1 MLLLVDK
8 MLVDTKYERDMVV
21 TFVRGQY
28 FRPTK
33 ARNEAAEE
41 SEKNEVFAHPFIL
54 CSVNST
60 EKQRKTLLFDYVERE
75 FKYNII
81 VDPIIKLSRQSKG
94 SFTLA

>member
-1 MLLLVDK
+1 
-8 MLVDTKYERDMVV
+8 MLVDRMLKDAQYERDMVV

-28 FRPTK
+28 YLPTK
-33 ARNEAAEE
+33 ARNDEAEE

-75 FKYNII
+75 FKYNVI
-81 VDPIIKLSRQSKG
+81 VASDYQVKHAGARIPVP
-94 SFTLA
+94 